1 MSDIQ
6 QQTRAVTPST
16 QAEKPVLAM
25 LGKYKMHIED
35 VLPKHITPQ
44 KFMKTIVTAINKTP
58 ALLQC
63 TPMSVINCVITAAQL
78 GLEIGPGQCYLIPFK
93 TTCTL
98 IIDYR
103 AKIDLAIRSGKVLD
117 IDLEIVYSKEKF
129 RLYRD
134 DMGIKRIEHEP
145 MLFKEDADGNHSPIT
160 EKDRGVPIGA
170 YAFAVLKDAPPR
182 IAFMPFID
190 IDAIRKR
197 SRSKDDGPW
206 VTDPMEMWKK
216 TVCHRICKTLPS
228 SSEMRLAQENDT
240 RVELEQGPLQI
251 VEPEPEDEVPMLEA
265 GPGSVTAA
273 VATAAKTAELGA
285 ELSKRTRA
293 PKEAVSRPTDITPA
307 QAYKEGWEAG
317 ANQPSQGSID
327 PEMTNA
333 SREETNKAVVETKAA
348 GIQGQ
353 PAPMAQGRP
362 AMPSTA
368 KAKVDAKD
376 LAWQKRIKEV
386 FAPFVPP
393 HQYATILHKHTG
405 VADES
410 GITASNYVKPW
421 EELETFKKAEGI
433 ITSQREEQGK
443 ADLAQR
449 AFGGGVTVPDDEP
462 PPGSLF

>member
-6 QQTRAVTPST
+6 QQTRAVTPAT

-265 GPGSVTAA
+265 GPGSVNAA

-293 PKEAVSRPTDITPA
+293 PKAETVAATAQDGPA
-307 QAYKEGWEAG
+307 DQ
-317 ANQPSQGSID
+317 
-327 PEMTNA
+327 EMTNA
-333 SREETNKAVVETKAA
+333 ISREEINKAVAEVKAT

-353 PAPMAQGRP
+353 PSPMAQGRP
-362 AMPSTA
+362 VMPSTA

-376 LAWQKRIKEV
+376 LEWQKRIKEV

-421 EELETFKKAEGI
+421 AELETFKKAEGI

-449 AFGGGVTVPDDEP
+449 AFGGVVPVPEEP